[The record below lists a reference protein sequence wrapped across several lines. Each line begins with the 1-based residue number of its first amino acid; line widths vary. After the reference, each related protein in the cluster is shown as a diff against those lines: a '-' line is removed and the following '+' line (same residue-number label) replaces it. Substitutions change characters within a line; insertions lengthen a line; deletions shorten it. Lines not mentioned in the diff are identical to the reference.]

1 MKGMP
6 CLNQHAIVIL
16 LFLNRMSEKILWEGF
31 ILSHSLQGSNHHC
44 VEIIAVCLVLASYIM
59 SPGNGDSDRK

>member
-16 LFLNRMSEKILWEGF
+16 LFLNRIPEKILWEGF
-31 ILSHSLQGSNHHC
+31 ILSHSLQGSNPSLC
-44 VEIIAVCLVLASYIM
+44 GNYSSVLGA
-59 SPGNGDSDRK
+59 G